1 MKNIIFLFIIF
12 LLVGNSSTF
21 SQVDDIMKDPAAK
34 EILDKL
40 SAKAETYQTIRV
52 KFDYIIDNR
61 QTEETD
67 TYHGTMFMKGEKYK
81 IFLMGNE
88 IFYNGNFM
96 ATFMIEEKEVTYATP
111 DFDDE
116 NAINPADL
124 FTIYNRD
131 FKYLYLGDLI
141 EENVTYQG
149 IDLVPAKQDIKSYS
163 KIRLLIN
170 KQKTEIYSII
180 YFGKDG
186 VNFIIQITEFTPNV
200 VVNDQLFNFNEAAFP
215 DVEVIDLRD

>member
-1 MKNIIFLFIIF
+1 
-12 LLVGNSSTF
+12 
-21 SQVDDIMKDPAAK
+21 
-34 EILDKL
+34 
-40 SAKAETYQTIRV
+40 
-52 KFDYIIDNR
+52 
-61 QTEETD
+61 
-67 TYHGTMFMKGEKYK
+67 MKGEKYK

-200 VVNDQLFNFNEAAFP
+200 VVNDQLFNFNEVAFP